1 MERSKMNISFGQ
13 ILLVIVYLLLT
24 VGALTL
30 VKMGSESRFSVS
42 GGIFSMVIDFKL
54 IIGLIMYIVSFLLY
68 IGIISNFNLSYI
80 NPITTGISTVLIIL
94 SAVFILKEQITLFQ
108 YAGITLIIL
117 GVILANIRR

>member
-1 MERSKMNISFGQ
+1 MNISFGQ